1 MRRLEVISRFFLALA
16 STSVLLIG
24 GVAIPPAGV
33 VLIPLVPQPVLAFG
47 FRFGIG
53 WGIGVLLAA
62 LVLLLAV
69 AGKELAL
76 IYGILAFMTV
86 LLFGLLGRLRSI
98 ELLVSGIAGTI
109 FILTCGVLFYFYGS
123 WSALVQDLHRSLD
136 ENLMAALRVH
146 AKMGFP
152 QDSLDLLKERIP
164 QVVQTTL
171 QFLPGLLF
179 VGLALTVLV
188 NIVFLCRRFPA
199 RRAQWLSAENFREW
213 KAPEP
218 LVWGLI
224 ACGFVIFIPG
234 LQFLRI
240 FAFNILL
247 VIGAAYFIQG
257 LAVIAYFFHKNNVP
271 RFLRGVTYVLIA
283 FEQIFTL
290 LVVGLGLFDL
300 WGDFRRLGKNNLN
313 PSQAS

>member
-1 MRRLEVISRFFLALA
+1 MRRLEIISRFFLALA
-16 STSVLLIG
+16 STSVLLVG
-24 GVAIPPAGV
+24 GVAIPPVGV
-33 VLIPLVPQPVLAFG
+33 VFIPLVPQPVLVFG
-47 FRFGIG
+47 FRYGIG
-53 WGIGVLLAA
+53 WGIAVLVTAIA
-62 LVLLLAV
+62 LLLAV

-76 IYGILAFMTV
+76 IYGILAVMTA
-86 LLFGLLGRLRSI
+86 LLFALLGRLRSI
-98 ELLVSGIAGTI
+98 ELLVSSIAGTI
-109 FILTCGVLFYFYGS
+109 FTLACGMLLYFYGS
-123 WSALVQDLHRSLD
+123 WSALVLDLRRSLD

-146 AKMGFP
+146 EKIGFP
-152 QDSLDLLKERIP
+152 QDSLDMLKERIP
-164 QVVQTTL
+164 QLVQTTV

-179 VGLALTVLV
+179 VGLALTVLLNV
-188 NIVFLCRRFPA
+188 ILLCRRFPA
-199 RRAQWLSAENFREW
+199 RRSQWLSAENFREW
-213 KAPEP
+213 KGPEP
-218 LVWGLI
+218 MVWGLI
-224 ACGFVIFIPG
+224 ACGFAIFIPG
-234 LQFLRI
+234 LQFLRV

-257 LAVIAYFFHKNNVP
+257 LAIIAYFFDKNNVP

>member
-1 MRRLEVISRFFLALA
+1 
-16 STSVLLIG
+16 
-24 GVAIPPAGV
+24 
-33 VLIPLVPQPVLAFG
+33 VLAFG
-47 FRFGIG
+47 FRYGIG
-53 WGIGVLLAA
+53 WGIGVLMTAVA
-62 LVLLLAV
+62 LLFVV

-76 IYGILAFMTV
+76 IYGILAVMTA

-98 ELLVSGIAGTI
+98 ELLVSGIGSTVFTLA
-109 FILTCGVLFYFYGS
+109 CGMLFYFYGS
-123 WSALVQDLHRSLD
+123 WSALVLDLHRSLD
-136 ENLMAALRVH
+136 ENLMTALRIH
-146 AKMGFP
+146 EKMGFP

-188 NIVFLCRRFPA
+188 NVILLCRRFPA
-199 RRAQWLSAENFREW
+199 RRSQWLSAENFREW
-213 KAPEP
+213 KGPEP
-218 LVWGLI
+218 MVWGLI
-224 ACGFVIFIPG
+224 VCGFVIFIPG
-234 LQFLRI
+234 LQFLRL

>member
-53 WGIGVLLAA
+53 WGIGVLIAA

-146 AKMGFP
+146 EKMGFP
-152 QDSLDLLKERIP
+152 KDSLDLLKERIP

-271 RFLRGVTYVLIA
+271 RFLRGLTYVLIA

>member
-24 GVAIPPAGV
+24 GIAIPPAGV

-53 WGIGVLLAA
+53 WGIGVLIAA
-62 LVLLLAV
+62 LALLLAV

-123 WSALVQDLHRSLD
+123 WSVLVQDLHRSLD

-146 AKMGFP
+146 EKMGFP
-152 QDSLDLLKERIP
+152 KDSLDLLKERIP

-213 KAPEP
+213 KGPEP
-218 LVWGLI
+218 MVWGLI
-224 ACGFVIFIPG
+224 ACGFVLFIPG

-247 VIGAAYFIQG
+247 VIGATYFIQG
-257 LAVIAYFFHKNNVP
+257 FAIIAYFFHKNNVP
-271 RFLRGVTYVLIA
+271 RFLRGLTYVLIA